1 MIFYFFYFAALALG
15 IGLFSVIPAMLIR
28 NRCLL
33 VRWDYLYPFSGVV
46 IWFGLLVLD
55 LGSRMSLSNLIEA
68 FWIALFSIVISW
80 VRLSVLFFTK
90 RQGTS
95 LWAWILLLLP
105 SFFAIG
111 VRFMTPTL
119 PE

>member
-1 MIFYFFYFAALALG
+1 MIFYFASLAVG
-15 IGLFSVIPAMLIR
+15 IGLFSVIPAILIR
-28 NRCLL
+28 NRCPV

-46 IWFGLLVLD
+46 IWIGLLALD

-80 VRLSVLFFTK
+80 VRLSILFFMK
-90 RQGTS
+90 RKGSS
-95 LWAWILLLLP
+95 LWVSILLLMP
-105 SFFAIG
+105 SVFAIA
-111 VRFMTPTL
+111 VRLLTPTL